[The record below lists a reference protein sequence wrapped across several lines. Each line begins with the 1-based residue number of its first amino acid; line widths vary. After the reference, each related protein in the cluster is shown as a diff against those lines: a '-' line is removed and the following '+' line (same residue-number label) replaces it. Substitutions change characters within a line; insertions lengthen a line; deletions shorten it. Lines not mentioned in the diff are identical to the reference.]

1 MSAQGETVSASG
13 SSNSAVDIFVSIEM
27 SRAKW
32 VIGVRT
38 PLADKIAIH
47 GVAAG
52 DADAILA
59 LIERFRSRIVSVQGS
74 TPSVLCCYEA
84 GYEGFWLQRRF
95 AALGIKVIVIDPASL
110 LVNRR
115 AKRAKTD
122 RIDARDMVR
131 ALMAHARGEH
141 QVLSAVR
148 VPSVEQDDD
157 RRLLRERQ
165 RLIKE
170 RTAHTNRI
178 KGLLKTQGIPEF
190 NPRAADAVQQLEG
203 LITGDGRPLGH
214 RLKAEIIREL
224 QRLALL
230 MQQLAQVE
238 AERDRVIREAKTQLA
253 EEPAA
258 DRRRDGT
265 MLATLSR
272 LKGIGANDASML
284 VREAFWRD
292 FRNRRELGGWSGLAP
307 APWASGSV
315 TRDQGITK
323 AGPPLLRAQM
333 MQIAWR
339 WLFWQPDSRL
349 ALWFKERTA
358 GATGRMR
365 RILVVALARKLFV
378 ALWRYATTGLVPEGA
393 IVT

>member
-1 MSAQGETVSASG
+1 MPAQDATVFASE
-13 SSNSAVDIFVSIEM
+13 SSESAVHIFVSIEM
-27 SRAKW
+27 SRAAW
-32 VIGVRT
+32 VIGVHT

-47 GVAAG
+47 KIVAG
-52 DADAILA
+52 DADAVLA
-59 LIERFRSRIVSVQGS
+59 LIDRLRSRIVTAQGY
-74 TPSVLCCYEA
+74 TPTVLCCHEA

-95 AALGIKVIVIDPASL
+95 GALGIKVIVIDPASL

-141 QVLSAVR
+141 QVLSTVR
-148 VPSVEQDDD
+148 VPTVEQDDE

-165 RLIKE
+165 RLVKE

-178 KGLLKTQGIPEF
+178 KGLLKTQGIAEF
-190 NPRAADAVQQLEG
+190 DPRAADAKQRLDSLV
-203 LITGDGRPLGH
+203 TGDGRHLGR
-214 RLKAEIIREL
+214 RLEEEIVREL
-224 QRLALL
+224 QRLALV
-230 MQQLAQVE
+230 MGQLAQVE
-238 AERDRVIREAKTQLA
+238 AERDRVIREAKSRLD
-253 EEPAA
+253 EPTA
-258 DRRRDGT
+258 DCHRDGA
-265 MLATLSR
+265 MLVALNR
-272 LKGIGANDASML
+272 LKGIGTNDASIL

-315 TRDQGITK
+315 VRDQGITK

-333 MQIAWR
+333 IQITWR

-349 ALWFKERTA
+349 SQWFKERTA

-365 RILVVALARKLFV
+365 RIMVVALARKLFV

>member
-1 MSAQGETVSASG
+1 
-13 SSNSAVDIFVSIEM
+13 M

-32 VIGVRT
+32 VIGVHT
-38 PLADKIAIH
+38 PPADKIAIH
-47 GVAAG
+47 AVTSG
-52 DADAILA
+52 DVDALVG
-59 LIERFRSRIVSVQGS
+59 LINRFRSRIEGAFAAAPAVI
-74 TPSVLCCYEA
+74 CCHEA
-84 GYEGFWLQRRF
+84 GYEGFWLERRLSG
-95 AALGIKVIVIDPASL
+95 LGIKVIVIDPASL

-131 ALMAHARGEH
+131 ALMAFTRREH

-148 VPSVEQDDD
+148 VPTVEQEDE

-165 RLIKE
+165 RLIAE

-190 NPRAADAVQQLEG
+190 NARAADAKQQLDG
-203 LITGDGRPLGH
+203 LITGDDRPLGH
-214 RLKAEIIREL
+214 HLKEEIVREL
-224 QRLALL
+224 QRLALVTE
-230 MQQLAQVE
+230 QLAQIE
-238 AERDRVIREAKTQLA
+238 AERDRVIREGKEQLK
-253 EEPAA
+253 EPVA
-258 DRRRDGT
+258 DRRREGA
-265 MLATLSR
+265 MIAALNR
-272 LKGIGANDASML
+272 LRGIGANDASIL

-315 TRDQGITK
+315 ARDQGITK
-323 AGPPLLRAQM
+323 AGPPLFRAQM
-333 MQIAWR
+333 MQITWR
-339 WLFWQPDSRL
+339 WLCWQPGSRL
-349 ALWFKERTA
+349 AQWFQQRAA

-365 RILVVALARKLFV
+365 RILAVALARKLLI
-378 ALWRYATTGLVPEGA
+378 ALWRYATTGVVPQAA